1 MQLLMVPSL
10 TAFEPGSVLR
20 PGSEMAPG
28 KTRLHFRLQ
37 NGRKLHS
44 LSQNKA
50 KWPGAFLKFF
60 KRFSWL
66 RFAPVRLFF
75 CDLHGFILPPLLK
88 GFSLAQLSSAQRSP
102 AQLSSARRAIGGGK
116 NIVTPARSE
125 VPFLLVLPSVPRPE
139 VDSREPEEKFLIF

>member
-28 KTRLHFRLQ
+28 KTRLHFRLR

-66 RFAPVRLFF
+66 RFGFF
-75 CDLHGFILPPLLK
+75 LRFAWLHPP
-88 GFSLAQLSSAQRSP
+88 P
-102 AQLSSARRAIGGGK
+102 AFER
-116 NIVTPARSE
+116 
-125 VPFLLVLPSVPRPE
+125 F
-139 VDSREPEEKFLIF
+139 